1 MEITALLNTERPK
14 LDINDKYLPEGNY
27 SFIIKHFGDNGNISG
42 IIDGKMYQCDGS
54 DLRKAVRKHFSEQY
68 TFKYYSV
75 IQMMAKAQSQ
85 LARRARTI
93 STQRIESLDY
103 KNIPAYPSPSSV
115 PGLMKNVVIE
125 NSDHS
130 QEGSLVLTSRR
141 SQFRMSP
148 DPVKLP
154 SLGLNNNN
162 KIKKRRKSVSKC
174 MICLNSD
181 NLDKVLECGHKYHY
195 QCIRKW
201 YNDCEKTCPVCR
213 AFISEI

>member
-1 MEITALLNTERPK
+1 MEIIALINTERPK

-27 SFIIKHFGDNGNISG
+27 SFIIKHFGDNGNITG
-42 IIDGKMYQCDGS
+42 IIDGKIYECHNNN
-54 DLRKAVRKHFSEQY
+54 LKNAVRKHFSEKY

-93 STQRIESLDY
+93 STERIESLDY

-115 PGLMKNVVIE
+115 PGLMKNVIID
-125 NSDHS
+125 NSES
-130 QEGSLVLTSRR
+130 SEEGSPIQSET
-141 SQFRMSP
+141 QYRMSP
-148 DPVKLP
+148 DPIHLTNP
-154 SLGLNNNN
+154 IINNNFR
-162 KIKKRRKSVSKC
+162 KRRKSLSKC

-181 NLDKVLECGHKYHY
+181 NLDKILECGHKYHY
-195 QCIRKW
+195 QCIKKW

>member
-1 MEITALLNTERPK
+1 MEIIALINTERPK
-14 LDINDKYLPEGNY
+14 LDINDKYLPEGSY
-27 SFIIKHFGDNGNISG
+27 SFIIKHFGDNGNITG
-42 IIDGKMYQCDGS
+42 IIDGKMYHCDS
-54 DLRKAVRKHFSEQY
+54 SNIKKAVRKHFSEQY

-93 STQRIESLDY
+93 STKRIESLDY
-103 KNIPAYPSPSSV
+103 KSIPAYPSPSSV

-125 NSDHS
+125 NSDNS
-130 QEGSLVLTSRR
+130 DEGSPVLTPTRSRI
-141 SQFRMSP
+141 SHNSFQ
-148 DPVKLP
+148 LP
-154 SLGLNNNN
+154 NIASNNNFR
-162 KIKKRRKSVSKC
+162 KRRKSLSKC
-174 MICLNSD
+174 MICLNSN

-195 QCIRKW
+195 QCIRRW

>member
-1 MEITALLNTERPK
+1 MEITALINTERPK

-27 SFIIKHFGDNGNISG
+27 SFIIKHFGENGNITG
-42 IIDGKMYQCDGS
+42 IIDGKMYHCDGS
-54 DLRKAVRKHFSEQY
+54 DLRKAVKKHFSEQY

-93 STQRIESLDY
+93 SSKRIESLDY
-103 KNIPAYPSPSSV
+103 KNIPAYPSPSSI
-115 PGLMKNVVIE
+115 PGLMKNVVID
-125 NSDHS
+125 NSDSSH
-130 QEGSLVLTSRR
+130 EGSVLTTQSRAR
-141 SQFRMSP
+141 YRLSP
-148 DPVKLP
+148 DLLKLP
-154 SLGLNNNN
+154 NLVLNNNYR
-162 KIKKRRKSVSKC
+162 KRRKSLAKC